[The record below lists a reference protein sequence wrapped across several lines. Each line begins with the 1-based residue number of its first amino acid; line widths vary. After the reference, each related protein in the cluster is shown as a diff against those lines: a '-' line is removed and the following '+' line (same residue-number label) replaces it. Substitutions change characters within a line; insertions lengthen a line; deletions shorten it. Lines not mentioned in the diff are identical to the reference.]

1 MEHVTAC
8 YWQKETVPNIFLSLQ
23 QRKYRRRKASVVYA
37 CISDNREL
45 LMNLQNKIEEELRGR
60 DIWKSYS
67 EERIREK
74 WSKQLAAVDKNSKN
88 RVESLEESMHG
99 GRSRS
104 RNSNFAD
111 GSWIPELL

>member
-45 LMNLQNKIEEELRGR
+45 LMNLQNKIEEELQGMEIVHGR
-60 DIWKSYS
+60 KDKRKMVETACGSGQ
-67 EERIREK
+67 
-74 WSKQLAAVDKNSKN
+74 KQQLC
-88 RVESLEESMHG
+88 
-99 GRSRS
+99 
-104 RNSNFAD
+104 
-111 GSWIPELL
+111 GSTVCGQQSASV

>member
-45 LMNLQNKIEEELRGR
+45 LMNLQNKIAGEGYLEIVHGR
-60 DIWKSYS
+60 KDKRKMVETACGSGQ
-67 EERIREK
+67 
-74 WSKQLAAVDKNSKN
+74 KQQLC
-88 RVESLEESMHG
+88 
-99 GRSRS
+99 
-104 RNSNFAD
+104 
-111 GSWIPELL
+111 GSTVCGQQSASV

>member
-45 LMNLQNKIEEELRGR
+45 LMNLQNKIEEELQGR
-60 DIWKSYS
+60 DIWKSLGEPGGKS
-67 EERIREK
+67 GRISAWWGK
-74 WSKQLAAVDKNSKN
+74 SKQ
-88 RVESLEESMHG
+88 EQQ
-99 GRSRS
+99 
-104 RNSNFAD
+104 FC
-111 GSWIPELL
+111 